1 MRLSTLAAVVL
12 IGLGVLFLLAN
23 LGYIHIPRLRPMLAQ
38 WWPAILI
45 VVGLF
50 LLVRR
55 R

>member
-1 MRLSTLAAVVL
+1 MRLSTIGALVL
-12 IGLGVLFLLAN
+12 IGVGVLLLLAN
-23 LGYIHIPRLRPMLAQ
+23 LGYIHIPRLRPLLAQ

>member
-1 MRLSTLAAVVL
+1 MRLSTIGALVL
-12 IGLGVLFLLAN
+12 IGVGALLLLAN
-23 LGYIHIPRLRPMLAQ
+23 LGYIHIPRLRPLIAQ
-38 WWPAILI
+38 WWPVILI